1 MKQTKTSTTK
11 PAEQSTKLVKKNSNK
26 IGLKYSTT
34 QIREVLDLISDGLK
48 VKDALVKVGISWRT
62 FRNYLDRDKTGKL
75 HDDYLQARSL
85 GVDFTLTELDE
96 MFEDLLKESKTKD
109 IKLGRMKLIESY
121 MKHKHFVAS
130 KISGK
135 LYGSDKDR
143 MAIQTN
149 SNGDTKIVVEWER

>member
-1 MKQTKTSTTK
+1 MKETTK
-11 PAEQSTKLVKKNSNK
+11 LLNTQADQSTKVVKKNANK
-26 IGLKYSTT
+26 VGLKYSTT

-48 VKDALVKVGISWRT
+48 VKDALGKVGISWRT

-75 HDDYLQARSL
+75 HDEYLQARSL

-96 MFEDLLKESKTKD
+96 MFEELLKESKLKD

-149 SNGDTKIVVEWER
+149 SNGDTKIIVEWER